1 MPPDCSTSVES
12 CAISAEEKAPSPVS
26 CSKPRQSL
34 RSRLALFLRMEC
46 LKRSGPRFF
55 GRVAGQLAARGTMP
69 YHGRAFLADLTR
81 RGYIYPTAA
90 LAHPQLR
97 LGDHVYLGDR
107 VVVSFGNGGGP
118 LELQNHVQVY
128 GDTFLHTGSGGSLSI
143 GEGTHIQVGCH
154 IYAILADIKIG
165 KKVEIASGCG
175 FFCYDHGMV
184 QGQLIM
190 DQPLNTKGGITIG
203 DGAWL
208 GYRVTVLQGVTIG
221 AGAVIAAGSVVV
233 HDIPENAIAAG
244 VPARVLRYRPEAANT
259 PAESNP
265 ENSA

>member
-1 MPPDCSTSVES
+1 MPPDCFTPVDSG
-12 CAISAEEKAPSPVS
+12 AISIPERTDTVVCRVKQH
-26 CSKPRQSL
+26 QSMFC
-34 RSRLALFLRMEC
+34 RLQEVIRMEC

-55 GRVAGQLAARGTMP
+55 GRIAGHLAARGTMP
-69 YHGRAFLADLTR
+69 YHGRAFLADLTPK
-81 RGYIYPTAA
+81 GYISPSAA
-90 LAHPQLR
+90 LAHPQLQ

-128 GDTFLHTGSGGSLSI
+128 GETFLHTGSGGSLRI

-154 IYAILADIKIG
+154 LYAILADIKIG

-190 DQPLNTKGGITIG
+190 DQPLTTKGGITIG

-244 VPARVLRYRPEAANT
+244 IPARVLRYRPE
-259 PAESNP
+259 PAKTSTDP
-265 ENSA
+265 GSPPFA

>member
-1 MPPDCSTSVES
+1 MS
-12 CAISAEEKAPSPVS
+12 I
-26 CSKPRQSL
+26 
-34 RSRLALFLRMEC
+34 RLKDLIRLEC
-46 LKRSGPRFF
+46 LKRSGPGFF
-55 GRVAGQLAARGTMP
+55 GRFAAHMAARGTMP
-69 YHGRAFLADLTR
+69 YHGRAFLADLIPK
-81 RGYIYPTAA
+81 GYIAPTAR
-90 LAHPQLR
+90 LAHPNLK
-97 LGDHVYLGDR
+97 LGTHVYLGDR
-107 VVVSFGNGGGP
+107 VVVSFGKDGGP
-118 LELQNHVQVY
+118 LELGNHVQVY
-128 GDTFLHTGSGGSLSI
+128 GETFLHTSSGGSLSV

-190 DQPLNTKGGITIG
+190 DQPLSSKGGITIG

-233 HDIPENAIAAG
+233 HDIPANAIAAG
-244 VPARVLRYRPEAANT
+244 VPAKVLRYRPEAT
-259 PAESNP
+259 I
-265 ENSA
+265 SAD